1 MNTLQAIII
10 AIVEGLTEYLPIS
23 STAHMGFTAALMGM
37 PESEFLKMFQVS
49 IQFGAILSIVVLYW
63 KKFFNFKNFDVNFYI
78 KLACAVVPALVLGKL
93 FDDKIEAVLGNQ
105 IAISGMLVFGGIILI
120 FVDKWFK
127 NPKIDD
133 EKEITLKQAIII
145 GFWQCL
151 AMMPG
156 TSRSAASIIGG
167 MTQGLSRKAAAE
179 FSFFLAVPTMLAVT
193 VYSVFVKTW
202 GENTATPMKGYEM
215 ILQDQHHIMLFLI
228 GNVVAFVVALIA
240 VKTFISVLTKYGF
253 KFWGWYRIIIG
264 IILLIY
270 FWNNNPTQVE
280 KDNAASVETT
290 MIEHK

>member
-1 MNTLQAIII
+1 MNTLEAIII
-10 AIVEGLTEYLPIS
+10 AIIEGLTEYLPIS
-23 STAHMGFTAALMGM
+23 STAHMGFAATLMGL

-49 IQFGAILSIVVLYW
+49 IQFGAILSIVALYW
-63 KKFFNFKNFDVNFYI
+63 KKFFDFSNFNFYI
-78 KLACAVVPALVLGKL
+78 KLAIAVIPALVLGYL
-93 FDDKIEAVLGNQ
+93 LDDKIEAVLGNQ
-105 IAISGMLVFGGIILI
+105 IAISSVLILGGIILI

-133 EKEITLKQAIII
+133 EKEITIKTAITI
-145 GFWQCL
+145 GFFQCL

-202 GENTATPMKGYEM
+202 GKGTVNEMKGYEM
-215 ILQDQHHIMLFLI
+215 ILQDNQHIMLFLI
-228 GNVVAFVVALIA
+228 GNVVAFIVAMIA
-240 VKTFISVLTKYGF
+240 VKFFISILTKFGF
-253 KFWGWYRIIIG
+253 KVWGWYRIIIG

-270 FWNNNPTQVE
+270 FWNHPKTE
-280 KDNAASVETT
+280 TFESTEITSVQIST
-290 MIEHK
+290 HD

>member
-10 AIVEGLTEYLPIS
+10 AIIEGLTEYLPIS

-63 KKFFNFKNFDVNFYI
+63 KKFFDFKNFNFNFYI
-78 KLACAVVPALVLGKL
+78 KLACAVVPALILGKL

-105 IAISGMLVFGGIILI
+105 VAISGMLVFGGIILL

-127 NPKIDD
+127 NPKIND
-133 EKEITLKQAIII
+133 EKDITLKQAIII
-145 GFWQCL
+145 GFSQCL

-193 VYSVFVKTW
+193 VYSIFVKTW
-202 GENTATPMKGYEM
+202 GEDTATPMKGYEM
-215 ILQDQHHIMLFLI
+215 ILQDQNHIILFLI
-228 GNVVAFVVALIA
+228 GNVVAFIVALIA
-240 VKTFISVLTKYGF
+240 VKTFIAVLTKYGF

-270 FWNNNPTQVE
+270 FSYNSPTQAE

-290 MIEHK
+290 MIQHK

>member
-1 MNTLQAIII
+1 MNLFEAIII
-10 AIVEGLTEYLPIS
+10 AIIEGLTEYLPIS
-23 STAHMGFTAALMGM
+23 STAHMGFTAALMGL

-63 KKFFNFKNFDVNFYI
+63 KKFFNFENFNFNFYI
-78 KLACAVVPALVLGKL
+78 KLAIAVLPALVLGKL
-93 FDDKIEAVLGNQ
+93 LDDKIEAVLGNQ
-105 IAISGMLVFGGIILI
+105 IAISSMLVFGGIILL
-120 FVDKWFK
+120 FVDKWFQ

-133 EKEITLKQAIII
+133 EKQITIKKAFII

-193 VYSVFVKTW
+193 IYSIFVKTW
-202 GENTATPMKGYEM
+202 GETTANPMKGYEM
-215 ILQDQHHIMLFLI
+215 ILQDQQHITLFI
-228 GNVVAFVVALIA
+228 VGNVVAFIVALIA

-264 IILLIY
+264 IFLLVY
-270 FWNNNPTQVE
+270 FWQNPQQSINKPITT
-280 KDNAASVETT
+280 ETT
-290 MIEHK
+290 TIEQQ